1 MNEYSKKIIFVVDD
15 EPDLCDVVSLHL
27 TRSGFR
33 VRSFLNAM
41 SFLRAIENELP
52 DLIVLDLMLPDMDGM
67 DVCRYLKSKDRTSEI
82 PVIML
87 TARGDEA
94 DRVLGLEIGA
104 DDYIVK
110 PFFSRELVARVRA
123 VLRRAEKKGK
133 SGYGEGIM
141 EIGNCLKIDENRF
154 EVLVNGRSVNLTP
167 TEFRLLLAL
176 VKKMGWVLS
185 REQLIDALWGNEK
198 VVLDRTI
205 DVHIKNLR
213 EKLGVA
219 GGLIKSVR
227 GIGYKIVDRV

>member
-1 MNEYSKKIIFVVDD
+1 MSGYDKKSIFVVDD
-15 EPDLCDVVSLHL
+15 EPDLCDVVGLHL
-27 TRSGFR
+27 TQSGFR

-41 SFLRAIENELP
+41 SFLRALESDLP
-52 DLIVLDLMLPDMDGM
+52 DLIVLDLMLPDMDGI
-67 DVCRYLKSKDRTSEI
+67 DVCRYLKSRDRTSEI
-82 PVIML
+82 PIIML

-123 VLRRAEKKGK
+123 VLRRAEKQNKNDCDRA
-133 SGYGEGIM
+133 II
-141 EIGNCLKIDENRF
+141 EIGDCLKIDEKRF
-154 EVLVNGRSVNLTP
+154 EVFVNGKNINLTP
-167 TEFRLLLAL
+167 TEFRLLLTL
-176 VKKMGWVLS
+176 VKKMGWVFS

-198 VVLDRTI
+198 IVLDRTI

-219 GGLIKSVR
+219 GRLIKSVR
-227 GIGYKIVDRV
+227 GIGYKIVDRI